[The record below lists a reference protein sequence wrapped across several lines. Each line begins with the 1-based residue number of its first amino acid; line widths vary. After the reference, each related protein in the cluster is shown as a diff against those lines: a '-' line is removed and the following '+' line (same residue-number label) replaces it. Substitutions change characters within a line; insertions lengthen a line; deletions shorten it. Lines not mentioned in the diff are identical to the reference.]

1 MGSNLLPDWSLHAWH
16 NTISLICPWP
26 VVAAIVQIRK
36 SGTFFH
42 NPHLHRGS
50 GWAPRSGMHSNI
62 TGWPICSQLS
72 LVQMLLLF
80 LLFLLSLLF
89 LILLFPF
96 TLHFVIFGTSLI
108 FYLYLSCHCLLL
120 IIFSPYLFLVRLF
133 RVLIFLISPLADV
146 GVNYIFMGSFASN
159 IRSSLAR
166 YNYIIVDN
174 QPSFIIVSIPL
185 VAFILPINNS
195 TLSCHKIGCLGG
207 WCLCFCHRGRP
218 RLIVY
223 DLLAFPQPKATLI
236 MLFLSLLFGYVF
248 ICCDH
253 LLAVMASFRT
263 SYHIFVGLGRRRWPC
278 SGYDTTFSDTLI
290 HNYIILLP
298 LFALYKYLSSVWVI
312 SMVAVLA
319 WYYWDCGWM
328 LSIIVGLIG

>member
-1 MGSNLLPDWSLHAWH
+1 
-16 NTISLICPWP
+16 
-26 VVAAIVQIRK
+26 
-36 SGTFFH
+36 
-42 NPHLHRGS
+42 
-50 GWAPRSGMHSNI
+50 
-62 TGWPICSQLS
+62 
-72 LVQMLLLF
+72 MLLLF
-80 LLFLLSLLF
+80 LLFLLL

-96 TLHFVIFGTSLI
+96 TLHFMIFGPSLI

-120 IIFSPYLFLVRLF
+120 IILSPYLFLLRLF
-133 RVLIFLISPLADV
+133 RVLIFFISPLADV
-146 GVNYIFMGSFASN
+146 GVNNIFMRSFASN

-174 QPSFIIVSIPL
+174 QPSFIIISIPL
-185 VAFILPINNS
+185 VAFILPINDS

-218 RLIVY
+218 RLIVNN
-223 DLLAFPQPKATLI
+223 LLAFPQPKATLI

-253 LLAVMASFRT
+253 LLAVMASFGT

-290 HNYIILLP
+290 HNYIILL
-298 LFALYKYLSSVWVI
+298 LYSHFINIYHPYDWSQWWQYWHDITGIVAGCWV
-312 SMVAVLA
+312 L
-319 WYYWDCGWM
+319 
-328 LSIIVGLIG
+328 

>member
-1 MGSNLLPDWSLHAWH
+1 
-16 NTISLICPWP
+16 
-26 VVAAIVQIRK
+26 
-36 SGTFFH
+36 
-42 NPHLHRGS
+42 
-50 GWAPRSGMHSNI
+50 MHSNI

-80 LLFLLSLLF
+80 LLFLLSLLL

-96 TLHFVIFGTSLI
+96 TLHFVIFGPSLI

-174 QPSFIIVSIPL
+174 QPSFIIISIPL

-207 WCLCFCHRGRP
+207 
-218 RLIVY
+218 
-223 DLLAFPQPKATLI
+223 
-236 MLFLSLLFGYVF
+236 
-248 ICCDH
+248 
-253 LLAVMASFRT
+253 
-263 SYHIFVGLGRRRWPC
+263 
-278 SGYDTTFSDTLI
+278 
-290 HNYIILLP
+290 
-298 LFALYKYLSSVWVI
+298 
-312 SMVAVLA
+312 
-319 WYYWDCGWM
+319 
-328 LSIIVGLIG
+328 